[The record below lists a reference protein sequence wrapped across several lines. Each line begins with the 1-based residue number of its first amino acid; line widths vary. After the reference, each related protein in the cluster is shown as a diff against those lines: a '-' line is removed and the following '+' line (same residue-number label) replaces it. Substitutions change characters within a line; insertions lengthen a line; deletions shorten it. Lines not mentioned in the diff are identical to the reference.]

1 MLLVINWNTS
11 MEKIPEIREKFYE
24 VIQEMFKVIAY
35 LLELG
40 RSLAKVV
47 WRPEIQ
53 TSFWL
58 FFLISF

>member
-47 WRPEIQ
+47 WRPETQ

-58 FFLISF
+58 FFFISF